1 MKASFH
7 HVHARQILQCPF
19 RAPEQLPPLLNRRKQ
34 SDRRVARDQYARA
47 LLRRSDSLP
56 SVPDRER
63 VQVALMATHTK
74 PIPLPARRRVLPRLR
89 GPCVPGPRARVGSI
103 ASAIQAWHVRFRET
117 RSIAQ
122 SRLYLAPALAAD
134 RSWLST
140 SFCFRILRT
149 NPVELLGS

>member
-7 HVHARQILQCPF
+7 HHALAVLILQILF
-19 RAPEQLPPLLNRRKQ
+19 RAPEQLPLRLNRRKQ
-34 SDRRVARDQYARA
+34 SDRRVARDQYAPA

-89 GPCVPGPRARVGSI
+89 GPCVPGPRARVGST

-117 RSIAQ
+117 RSIAK
-122 SRLYLAPALAAD
+122 SRLYLAPALARD
-134 RSWLST
+134 R
-140 SFCFRILRT
+140 C
-149 NPVELLGS
+149 